1 MDYLIDLGFTT
12 NELDMLKSKL
22 PLEEAKKIELFPR
35 ILMANYSYLNNMGIK
50 NMKDVFINH
59 TIMFLMNPDKF
70 KAIFVKYDQADLV
83 RCIEKNHNVI
93 EKL

>member
-1 MDYLIDLGFTT
+1 MEYLLDFNFTLEDL
-12 NELDMLKSKL
+12 NLLKTKL
-22 PLEEAKKIELFPR
+22 SDEDIKKIELFPR
-35 ILMANYSYLNNMGIK
+35 IVKENYGYLNNMSIS

-59 TIMFLMNPDKF
+59 YNMFFMNPDRF

>member
-1 MDYLIDLGFTT
+1 MNI
-12 NELDMLKSKL
+12 
-22 PLEEAKKIELFPR
+22 A
-35 ILMANYSYLNNMGIK
+35 
-50 NMKDVFINH
+50 NMKEVFMNH
-59 TIMFLMNPDKF
+59 SNMFLMNPDRF

>member
-1 MDYLIDLGFTT
+1 MEYLLDFNLTLEDL
-12 NELDMLKSKL
+12 NALKTRLSDEDIKKL
-22 PLEEAKKIELFPR
+22 EMFSR
-35 ILMANYSYLNNMGIK
+35 IVKENYGYLNNMNIS

-59 TIMFLMNPDKF
+59 YNMFLMNPDKF

>member
-1 MDYLIDLGFTT
+1 MNYLLNFNLNNQDIET
-12 NELDMLKSKL
+12 LKSKL
-22 PLEEAKKIELFPR
+22 DDDGIKKIEFFPR
-35 ILMANYSYLNNMGIK
+35 IVTENYNYLNNMNIS

-59 TIMFLMNPDKF
+59 AMMFLMNPDKF

>member
-1 MDYLIDLGFTT
+1 MDYLLSFNLTQEDI
-12 NELDMLKSKL
+12 ELLKSKL
-22 PLEEAKKIELFPR
+22 SSEEIKKIELFPR
-35 ILMANYSYLNNMGIK
+35 IVTENFNYLNNMNIN

-83 RCIEKNHNVI
+83 RCIEKNHNVV

>member
-1 MDYLIDLGFTT
+1 MDYILNFNLTEEDFNIF
-12 NELDMLKSKL
+12 KSKL
-22 PLEEAKKIELFPR
+22 SDEDKKKFELFSR
-35 ILMANYSYLNNMGIK
+35 IVKENYGYLNNMNIS

-59 TIMFLMNPDKF
+59 YNMFFMNPDRF
-70 KAIFVKYDQADLV
+70 KAIFIKYDQSDLV